1 MAKIE
6 VKTEETRCDRCDR
19 KVTKTGH
26 TATILGNAPTLW
38 AAFEVFEVGG
48 ALDLCKSCGE
58 SLAKWWARG
67 KAGDE

>member
-19 KVTKTGH
+19 KVTKTGN
-26 TATILGNAPTLW
+26 TVTLADGAPVLWNAHETFTE
-38 AAFEVFEVGG
+38 A

-67 KAGDE
+67 KAE